1 MRDVVVVAGG
11 VALVGVAIAIAS
23 LVYLHLAPTGLSP
36 LHNAVSQYG
45 ISKYQAGYRAAT
57 IGLGI
62 AGAALAFGVGD
73 VVRGSKGASTAVA
86 LLVVFAVGRLVIS
99 WFPMDEPGSPRTS
112 TGQVHGLIAIVT
124 FVSVTAA
131 GFRLGSLL
139 TAEGPWHVLA
149 QVSTS
154 FAWAMAACIVGMVLG
169 RASLTLRRWFG
180 AIERGFY
187 VAMIGWVTVFAV
199 ACVIRSG

>member
-1 MRDVVVVAGG
+1 MGDVVVVSGG

-36 LHNAVSQYG
+36 VHNAVSQYG
-45 ISKYQAGYRAAT
+45 ISKYRAGYRAAT
-57 IGLGI
+57 TSLGI
-62 AGAALAFGVGD
+62 AGAALAFGVAN
-73 VVRGSKGASTAVA
+73 VVRGSKGTTAAVA

-99 WFPMDEPGSPRTS
+99 WIPMDEPESPRTS
-112 TGQVHGLIAIVT
+112 TGQAHGLIAIVT

-131 GFRLGSLL
+131 AFRLGSILR
-139 TAEGPWHVLA
+139 AEGPWHVLA

-154 FAWAMAACIVGMVLG
+154 FAWAMAACIVAMVLG
-169 RASLTLRRWFG
+169 RASPTLRSWFG

-187 VAMIGWVTVFAV
+187 GAMIGWVTVFAV

>member
-1 MRDVVVVAGG
+1 MGVGVVVAGG

-23 LVYLHLAPTGLSP
+23 LVYLHLASTGLSP

-45 ISKYQAGYRAAT
+45 ISKYRAGYRAAT

-62 AGAALAFGVGD
+62 AGAALAFGVD
-73 VVRGSKGASTAVA
+73 EVVRGSKGASAAIV

-112 TGQVHGLIAIVT
+112 TGQAHGLIAIVT

-131 GFRLGSLL
+131 AFRLGSLL
-139 TAEGPWHVLA
+139 TTEGPWHVLA
-149 QVSTS
+149 RVSTS
-154 FAWAMAACIVGMVLG
+154 FAWAMAACIVGMILG
-169 RASLTLRRWFG
+169 RASVTLHRWFG

-187 VAMIGWVTVFAV
+187 GAMIGWLAVFAV